1 MLLPYLGLQIDE
13 VLYAMPHFQD
23 ATYALTIRG
32 HQLPLMLLQYVGT
45 LKTWLNYPIL
55 SFLKPTY
62 LTVRVP
68 VLFLGA
74 CTIWMFVSLLD
85 TIHGRRAA
93 WFGGLLLA
101 TDTSLLL
108 TTCFDWGP
116 VVLQHL
122 LLVTSLVA
130 LLKFV
135 RLGTQSA
142 LFLGCFL
149 LGLGVWD
156 KVLFLWILSGLIVGL
171 SCVFHREVWMRLT
184 FRNTALAAAG
194 FCLGALP
201 LLIYNAATGFATFRS
216 GAGFGWDEFGQKAV
230 QLRYAWDGRVFFTV
244 LTSPLSEEHALEPQ
258 NKLERVSSGLRSALG
273 EHDSNRLEPAFYA
286 ALLLMPWLWRTR
298 ARRTL
303 LFCLV
308 TLAFA
313 WLLMAFTKGAG
324 GSVHH
329 VVLLWP
335 MPHIFVA
342 VAFAE
347 ASLLGPS
354 PRWQRVAAWV
364 TTVGVLFLGAENLLL
379 TNVYLYRLARYGGDR
394 SWTDAIYPLSEA
406 AGRINAPQIVIADW
420 GMLDQL
426 VLLHRGKL
434 PLVMASASFLSPAES
449 DQDRSW
455 DRGLLEN
462 GVWLGHTQ
470 AFQELRGMDE
480 NILRVAAAAGYRKA
494 LLQVIPDRHGRET
507 FEVFRFV
514 RDN

>member
-1 MLLPYLGLQIDE
+1 MVIRTFAPKWWPSVLFALIFFSVGWMLLPYLGLQIDE
-13 VLYAMPHFQD
+13 ALYAMPHFQD

-45 LKTWLNYPIL
+45 LKTWLYYPIL

-62 LTVRVP
+62 LTVTVP

-142 LFLGCFL
+142 LFPGCFL

-156 KVLFLWILSGLIVGL
+156 KVLFLWILGGLIVGL

-244 LTSPLSEEHALEPQ
+244 LTGPLSEEHALEPQ
-258 NKLERVSSGLRSALG
+258 NKLERVSSDLRSTLG
-273 EHDSNRLEPAFYA
+273 EHDSRIGTTYRVSLTTGEE
-286 ALLLMPWLWRTR
+286 
-298 ARRTL
+298 
-303 LFCLV
+303 
-308 TLAFA
+308 
-313 WLLMAFTKGAG
+313 G
-324 GSVHH
+324 
-329 VVLLWP
+329 
-335 MPHIFVA
+335 VA
-342 VAFAE
+342 E
-347 ASLLGPS
+347 
-354 PRWQRVAAWV
+354 
-364 TTVGVLFLGAENLLL
+364 TE
-379 TNVYLYRLARYGGDR
+379 
-394 SWTDAIYPLSEA
+394 IC
-406 AGRINAPQIVIADW
+406 AGRESFIVALGKEGASQKGIFDIFKQLESSSNAELCLQGDLRWTP
-420 GMLDQL
+420 
-426 VLLHRGKL
+426 
-434 PLVMASASFLSPAES
+434 SFGQKFGSP
-449 DQDRSW
+449 
-455 DRGLLEN
+455 
-462 GVWLGHTQ
+462 
-470 AFQELRGMDE
+470 
-480 NILRVAAAAGYRKA
+480 
-494 LLQVIPDRHGRET
+494 
-507 FEVFRFV
+507 
-514 RDN
+514 